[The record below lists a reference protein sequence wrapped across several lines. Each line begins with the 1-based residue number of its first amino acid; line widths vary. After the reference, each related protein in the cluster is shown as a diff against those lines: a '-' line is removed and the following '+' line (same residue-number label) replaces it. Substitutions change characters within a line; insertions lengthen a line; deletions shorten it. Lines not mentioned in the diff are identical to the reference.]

1 MNRSCPP
8 IAKSLSVILTSAE
21 HAAPAIVFEGLSVR
35 RGHTAILADVCATV
49 PRGGSTVLVGP
60 NGAGKTTLLLCLI
73 GEIPYTGR
81 IFAQGRDGSAWP
93 RLGYV
98 PQQLQIDSGLPLLVS
113 EFLSLEHQRR
123 PLWLGLKAGAR
134 ARARRLLDLV
144 RIGHLQNRRM
154 GDLSGGELRRV
165 LLAAALGHEPEL
177 LVLDEA
183 EAGVDFQGERLFWEV
198 LDAARRHYGFT
209 QLMVSHNLPLAAH
222 YATHIICLNKSVRAA
237 GSPRDTLTAANLLD
251 IFGVPIHLYPDQCGG
266 ADPACPQC
274 GAWYG
279 PEHLPADQ
287 PASPIPARQRDGLT
301 PPRCRECSLHMPEA
315 APPENIAR
323 EKKHA

>member
-1 MNRSCPP
+1 MKRSWPP
-8 IAKSLSVILTSAE
+8 TAKSLSVILTSAE
-21 HAAPAIVFEGLSVR
+21 DAAPAIVFERLSVR
-35 RGHTAILADVCATV
+35 RGRNEILEDISAAV

-73 GEIPYTGR
+73 GEVPYTGR
-81 IFAQGRDGSAWP
+81 ILAEGRDGAPWP

-98 PQQLQIDSGLPLLVS
+98 PQQLQMDGGLPLLVS
-113 EFLSLEHQRR
+113 EFLSLERQRR
-123 PLWLGLKAGAR
+123 PLGLGLKAGAR

-144 RIGHLQNRRM
+144 RAGHLENRRM

-177 LVLDEA
+177 LVLDEP

-198 LDAARRHYGFT
+198 LDTARREYGFT

-222 YATHIICLNKSVRAA
+222 YATHVICLNKSVRAE
-237 GSPRDTLTAANLLD
+237 GPPRTTLTAATLLD
-251 IFGVPIHLYPDQCGG
+251 LFGVPIHLYPDQCGG

-274 GAWYG
+274 GAWFG
-279 PEHLPADQ
+279 PDHPPSDQ
-287 PASPIPARQRDGLT
+287 PPAQIPGRQPEGLK
-301 PPRCRECSLHMPEA
+301 PLPCQGCALHMPA
-315 APPENIAR
+315 ALPENIVR
-323 EKKHA
+323 GKSHG